1 MKYNI
6 VLASGSPRR
15 KEILSLVGIDFK
27 VCSSDKEEIIT
38 KSKPEDIVSELSY
51 MKAMDICNN
60 IHENGLIIGADT
72 MVAINGQVL
81 GKPKSRED
89 AFNMLELLQGK
100 MHQVYTGVTVILKED
115 NIELDNYKV
124 KTFVEVSEVV
134 VNPMSKDEIDE
145 YIKSGE
151 PFDKAGAYGIQG
163 KFALYIGGIVG
174 DYYNIMGLPIARLYS
189 ELKEEGIFLK

>member
-100 MHQVYTGVTVILKED
+100 KHQVYTGVTVILKED

-145 YIKSGE
+145 YIESGE

>member
-38 KSKPEDIVSELSY
+38 KSKPEDIVSELSN
-51 MKAMDICNN
+51 MKAMDVCNN

-100 MHQVYTGVTVILKED
+100 KHQVYTGVTVILKED

-124 KTFVEVSEVV
+124 KNFVEVSEVV

-145 YIKSGE
+145 YIESGE